1 MICFSW
7 QLAALKCDD
16 VITRRKE
23 GRKEVGWVGG
33 GQRLSTIL
41 GQATYNIYLLGGCI
55 GYLPYYAMGPSYLLG
70 GVGWVVRTVLSTV
83 SFTLTSLFTVRVTG
97 HAMNNGSGLHL

>member
-1 MICFSW
+1 M
-7 QLAALKCDD
+7 
-16 VITRRKE
+16 
-23 GRKEVGWVGG
+23 GG

-55 GYLPYYAMGPSYLLG
+55 GYLLYYAMGPSYLLG

-83 SFTLTSLFTVRVTG
+83 SFTLASLFTVSVTG
-97 HAMNNGSGLHL
+97 HAMNNGSRLHLQHKQCYINLALLQLYVRTCV